1 MMSTA
6 LKQVFLL
13 TCLSAISGCRDTL
26 TNAIPTSTEK
36 PTLEIVTK
44 KALQKAYE
52 RSAPLESQEARI
64 QIASVSPKELI
75 NASREEV
82 IARLGLASLIRQE
95 RQSLTLQF
103 KKDDCVLDVVLYG
116 NKQEKRVKFI
126 DLRDTEGNAASTEQC
141 YVKFRN

>member
-1 MMSTA
+1 MSTA
-6 LKQVFLL
+6 LNQVFLL
-13 TCLSAISGCRDTL
+13 TCLIAISGCRETL
-26 TNAIPTSTEK
+26 TNATPTTTEK
-36 PTLEIVTK
+36 PTLKIVTE
-44 KALQKAYE
+44 KAPQKAYE
-52 RSAPLESQEARI
+52 RSTPATSQEARI
-64 QIASVSPKELI
+64 QIASFSPKELI

-103 KKDDCVLDVVLYG
+103 KKDNCVLDVVLYG

-126 DLRDTEGNAASTEQC
+126 DLRDTEGNAASTDQC